1 MIKITNKHSTFIS
14 VEGNVIPPFKSIEI
28 EMPRTP
34 SIRSLERNG
43 IIAISE
49 MKEPSTN
56 EILEYNEVE
65 KIDSI
70 EDKNIELEESKESE
84 KNETNE
90 KSSKKR
96 KKN

>member
-65 KIDSI
+65 KI
-70 EDKNIELEESKESE
+70 ENVVEENKKSEESE